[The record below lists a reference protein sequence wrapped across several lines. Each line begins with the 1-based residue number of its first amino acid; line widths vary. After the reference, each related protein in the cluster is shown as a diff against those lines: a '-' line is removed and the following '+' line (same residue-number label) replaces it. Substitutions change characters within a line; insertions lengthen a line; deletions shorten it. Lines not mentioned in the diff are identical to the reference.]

1 MKYLF
6 IGGTGNMSMYITKQ
20 LLKDGHTVVLVN
32 RGSRNEEL
40 DALGGDVRY
49 ITADINREE
58 EKVAEAIRDE
68 SFDAVADFIV
78 FNTDQ
83 AARDFRLFSGKCK
96 QYLVLSTASVYKKP
110 LASPYVTE
118 GTPMGNP
125 YWTYSQ
131 NKTKMEEYFMERF
144 REDGF
149 PVTIIRPSHT
159 YGDHYFPVAVEGRYG
174 GYQILLRMLRGKP
187 IIVHGDGTS
196 LWTFTH
202 SSDFAKGFIGLLH
215 NVHAIGEAFHIT
227 SDEQVTWDQMFRVAA
242 EELGV
247 EAKIV
252 HISSDFLADVD
263 PRGNIRGTLT
273 GDKANSVIFDNTK
286 LKRAVPG
293 FEATV
298 RMDQGIRE
306 TVRFIMSHQEL
317 YHEDPEYDAWCDAVI
332 EAREAA
338 ADIVREKMN
347 QLK

>member
-131 NKTKMEEYFMERF
+131 NKTKME
-144 REDGF
+144 
-149 PVTIIRPSHT
+149 
-159 YGDHYFPVAVEGRYG
+159 
-174 GYQILLRMLRGKP
+174 ILK
-187 IIVHGDGTS
+187 
-196 LWTFTH
+196 
-202 SSDFAKGFIGLLH
+202 
-215 NVHAIGEAFHIT
+215 
-227 SDEQVTWDQMFRVAA
+227 
-242 EELGV
+242 
-247 EAKIV
+247 
-252 HISSDFLADVD
+252 
-263 PRGNIRGTLT
+263 
-273 GDKANSVIFDNTK
+273 
-286 LKRAVPG
+286 
-293 FEATV
+293 
-298 RMDQGIRE
+298 
-306 TVRFIMSHQEL
+306 
-317 YHEDPEYDAWCDAVI
+317 
-332 EAREAA
+332 
-338 ADIVREKMN
+338 
-347 QLK
+347 